1 MSHSH
6 STSMDDLPSDAG
18 ESNAPRF
25 APMQTTN
32 LSLAAFQEDDI
43 EPLFT
48 IMSNHTAMQFTYK
61 APSLEHHT
69 QRLRSYAELEST
81 LGYAPWTV
89 RVHGYEQV
97 IGWGG
102 LNIDPFDPDWGVEVA
117 YCFAP
122 SAWGKGYGTELVRA
136 SLEVGFVT
144 FEIPTIVAFTHP
156 ENIGSARVLEKNGFV
171 CTRYIPE
178 MDRKYYELER
188 SAWLDKYR

>member
-1 MSHSH
+1 MSHLTPH
-6 STSMDDLPSDAG
+6 STDGKPTNSR
-18 ESNAPRF
+18 RF
-25 APMQTTN
+25 APLKTAN
-32 LSLAAFQEDDI
+32 LHLTPFQEADV
-43 EPLFT
+43 EPLFA
-48 IMSNHTAMQFTYK
+48 IMSDHNAMQYTYK

-69 QRLRSYAELEST
+69 QRLHAYAALETS

-89 RVHGYEQV
+89 RVHGDDQV

-122 SAWGKGYGTELVRA
+122 TTWGKGYGTELVRA
-136 SLEVGFVT
+136 SLEVGFIT

-171 CTRYIPE
+171 YTRYIPE

-188 SAWLDKYR
+188 DAWLETFGQR